1 MRQTDLNGRKPAEVL
16 EAIEKVTKSF
26 GWRTTKPQPDDVNPL
41 LAGVN
46 PEVLVA
52 YSVLC
57 EGELFRIVVSM
68 QGPSH
73 QRQCCL
79 TRTMHTTVPN
89 PCIEDNALPA
99 HYEELFRAI
108 VRATV

>member
-1 MRQTDLNGRKPAEVL
+1 MRQTDLNGHKSNEVL
-16 EAIEKVTKSF
+16 EAIEKVTKDF
-26 GWRTTKPQPDDVNPL
+26 GWRSTKPQSDDVNPL

-57 EGELFRIVVSM
+57 EGELFRIVVSL
-68 QGPSH
+68 QGPNH
-73 QRQCCL
+73 QRLCCL
-79 TRTMHTTVPN
+79 TRTMTAAVPN
-89 PCIEDNALPA
+89 PCIEDDTLHA